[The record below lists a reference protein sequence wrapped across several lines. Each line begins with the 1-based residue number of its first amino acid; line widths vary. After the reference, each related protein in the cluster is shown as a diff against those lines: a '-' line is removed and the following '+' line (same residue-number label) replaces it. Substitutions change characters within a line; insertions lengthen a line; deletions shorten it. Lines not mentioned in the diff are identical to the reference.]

1 MAEEEVGK
9 IEING
14 TIYPVKDET
23 ARQNINTVATIAEGQ
38 YKTKQTKVTVGTSL
52 ARITSTTMTRIRTI
66 DHTKGMVGI
75 IKLHHYPVSGS
86 STLTVQI
93 RVGGIVVQTFTYETT
108 VKDDVSGMIYAT
120 EGTSVE
126 IWASRTGSAQ
136 QQLDTSAEYLQLN
149 SNA

>member
-23 ARQNINTVATIAEGQ
+23 ARQNINTIANITEGQ
-38 YKTKQTKVTVGTSL
+38 YKTAQKKITVGTSL
-52 ARITSTTMTRIRTI
+52 ARISSNTMTRIRTI
-66 DHTKGMVGI
+66 THTKGMVGI
-75 IKLHHYPVSGS
+75 IKLRHYSATGT

-93 RVGGIVVQTFTYETT
+93 RVGGIVVQTFTYESYE
-108 VKDDVSGMIYAT
+108 KNDKSGMIYAT

-126 IWASRTGSAQ
+126 IWASRQGNATH
-136 QQLDTSAEYLQLN
+136 QLDTSAEYLQLN